1 MCCHLLEIL
10 QFADEG
16 IILHRTCF
24 FFLVEV
30 IVTANGGQ

>member
-1 MCCHLLEIL
+1 MRCHLLEIL

-16 IILHRTCF
+16 IILHRIF
-24 FFLVEV
+24 FFLEV